1 MAKPLDTDVLVIG
14 GGIVGFAVAHFL
26 GVHRDVTVLEMEDQ
40 PGYHSTGRSA
50 AVLVQAYEGGPTQA
64 LTALSR
70 TYLLAEQAALAPHPL
85 LSPRGQLVIAD
96 AAHVAQLD
104 EQAASFAAV
113 AQAFEMIDGA
123 AARALCPMLR
133 PEAVVR
139 ALWEPGCLDIDV
151 DGLLQA
157 YIRSARQHGRVAC
170 NSRVQALDWDGE
182 GWTVSTPNGSLRA
195 SAIVNAAGGWAGAIG
210 ELAGATSVPLQP
222 TLRTAVTIDPPVGA
236 DASGWPFVITVQ
248 EDCYFKPDAGRLMVS
263 LGDERPCDAH
273 DAWPEDLDVALAIDR
288 LQGIAE
294 IDVTRVVRSWAGLR
308 TFAPDRAP
316 LIGWD
321 SVARNF
327 CWAAGLGGFGVQTSP
342 AVGALVA
349 DIVTGAAD
357 PRFPIDLALRAAF
370 SPARFA

>member
-1 MAKPLDTDVLVIG
+1 MAQSLDTDVAVIG
-14 GGIVGFAVAHFL
+14 GGIVGFAAAHFL
-26 GVHRDVTVLEMEDQ
+26 GAHRHVTVLEMEDQ

-64 LTALSR
+64 LTGLSR
-70 TYLLAEQAALAPHPL
+70 AYLVAEEAGLAPHPL

-96 AAHVAQLD
+96 TAHVAEL
-104 EQAASFAAV
+104 EAQAASFGDV
-113 AQAFEMIDGA
+113 AHAFEMIDGV

-133 PEAVVR
+133 PEAVAR
-139 ALWEPGCLDIDV
+139 ALWEPGSFDIDV

-157 YIRSARQHGRVAC
+157 YVRSARRSGAVVC
-170 NSRVQALDWDGE
+170 GSKVEALDWDGE
-182 GWTVSTPNGSLRA
+182 AWTVSTQQGSLRA
-195 SAIVNAAGGWAGAIG
+195 GAIVNAAGGWAGAIG
-210 ELAGATSVPLQP
+210 NLAGAAAVPLQP
-222 TLRTAVTIDPPVGA
+222 TLRTAVTVDPPAGV
-236 DASGWPFVITVQ
+236 DASRWPFVITVR
-248 EDCYFKPDAGRLMVS
+248 EDCYFKPEGGRLMVS

-294 IDVTRVVRSWAGLR
+294 IDVTRIVRSWAGLR

-316 LIGWD
+316 VIGWD
-321 SVARNF
+321 SAAPNF

-342 AVGALVA
+342 AIGA
-349 DIVTGAAD
+349 IVTNIVAGETD
-357 PRFPIDLALRAAF
+357 SRFPVTPALRAAL

>member
-1 MAKPLDTDVLVIG
+1 MVKSLDTDVAIIG

-26 GVHRDVTVLEMEDQ
+26 GAHRHVTVLEMEAQ

-50 AVLVQAYEGGPTQA
+50 AVLVQAYEGGPTQE
-64 LTALSR
+64 LTGLSR
-70 TYLLAEQAALAPHPL
+70 AYLLAEQAALAPHRL

-96 AAHVAQLD
+96 AAQVAELD
-104 EQAASFAAV
+104 EQAASFADV
-113 AQAFEMIDGA
+113 AHAFEMIDGA

-157 YIRSARQHGRVAC
+157 YVRSVRRQGTVIC
-170 NSRVQALDWDGE
+170 GSPVEALDWDGE
-182 GWTVSTPNGSLRA
+182 AWTLSTPQGALRA
-195 SAIVNAAGGWAGAIG
+195 SVVINAAGGWAGAIG
-210 ELAGATSVPLQP
+210 ALAGAAAIPLQP
-222 TLRTAVTIDPPVGA
+222 TLRTAVTIDPPYGA
-236 DASGWPFVITVQ
+236 DASGWPFVVTVQ
-248 EDCYFKPDAGRLMVS
+248 EDCYFKPEGGRLMVS

-273 DAWPEDLDVALAIDR
+273 DAWPEDMDVALAIDR
-288 LQGIAE
+288 LQSIAE
-294 IDVTRVVRSWAGLR
+294 IEVTHVNRSWAGLR

-316 LIGWD
+316 VIGWD
-321 SVARNF
+321 SIAPNF

-349 DIVTGAAD
+349 GIVTGEANA
-357 PRFPIDLALRAAF
+357 RFPIGSPLRAAL